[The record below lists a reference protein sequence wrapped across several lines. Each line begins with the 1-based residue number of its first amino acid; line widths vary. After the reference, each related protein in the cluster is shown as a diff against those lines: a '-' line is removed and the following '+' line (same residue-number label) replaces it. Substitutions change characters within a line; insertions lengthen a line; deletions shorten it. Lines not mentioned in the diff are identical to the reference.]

1 MLRLPPFEYQAPN
14 SIAEAVALKAEC
26 GDSSMFVSGGTDL
39 FPNMK
44 RRQFTPKILIGLR
57 KLAELRSISLDDSG
71 NGLMIGSGVSLSE
84 VAEHP
89 KSSKIFRH

>member
-26 GDSSMFVSGGTDL
+26 GDSAMFVSGGTDL

-44 RRQFTPKILIGLR
+44 RRQFTPKNTDWF
-57 KLAELRSISLDDSG
+57 AEISRTSQ
-71 NGLMIGSGVSLSE
+71 
-84 VAEHP
+84 H
-89 KSSKIFRH
+89 